1 MIEALEDHFINALDL
16 PQPAAD
22 WLLDLWRV
30 IQVFDDIH
38 DGDEVADVM
47 PALWAGL
54 VTMPGNPFYQAN
66 AAALQ
71 AAVATAILKWH
82 AANEAEAAGEA
93 DARSF
98 VWRAAYYDVVLLAV
112 GVGVVFAVNVGIA
125 AKPLEHLGA
134 QETGDQR
141 ADQRQED
148 DGS

>member
-1 MIEALEDHFINALDL
+1 
-16 PQPAAD
+16 
-22 WLLDLWRV
+22 
-30 IQVFDDIH
+30 
-38 DGDEVADVM
+38 M

-112 GVGVVFAVNVGIA
+112 LLSHGQGEALRLAPVVMMLYGEPFAA
-125 AKPLEHLGA
+125 Y
-134 QETGDQR
+134 QEEFPN
-141 ADQRQED
+141 A
-148 DGS
+148 

>member
-82 AANEAEAAGEA
+82 AANEAEDAGQA
-93 DARSF
+93 DERSY
-98 VWRAAYYDVVLLAV
+98 VWRAAYYDVVLLVTLLCHGQADALRLAP
-112 GVGVVFAVNVGIA
+112 VVMMMYGEPFAA
-125 AKPLEHLGA
+125 Y
-134 QETGDQR
+134 QEEFPN
-141 ADQRQED
+141 A
-148 DGS
+148 

>member
-1 MIEALEDHFINALDL
+1 MIETLEEHFVNALEL
-16 PQPAAD
+16 PVTAVD

-38 DGDEVADVM
+38 DGDPVADVM

-82 AANEAEAAGEA
+82 AANEVEDAGKA
-93 DARSF
+93 DERSY
-98 VWRAAYYDVVLLAV
+98 VWRAAYYDVVLLVTLLCHGKEYALRMAPTIMLMY
-112 GVGVVFAVNVGIA
+112 GEPFADYREEFPDA
-125 AKPLEHLGA
+125 
-134 QETGDQR
+134 
-141 ADQRQED
+141 
-148 DGS
+148 

>member
-66 AAALQ
+66 AATLQ

-112 GVGVVFAVNVGIA
+112 LLSHGQAEALRLAPVVMMMYGEPFAA
-125 AKPLEHLGA
+125 Y
-134 QETGDQR
+134 QEEFPD
-141 ADQRQED
+141 A
-148 DGS
+148 

>member
-1 MIEALEDHFINALDL
+1 MIETLEEHFVNALEL
-16 PQPAAD
+16 PDTAVD

-38 DGDEVADVM
+38 DGDPVADVM

-82 AANEAEAAGEA
+82 AANEAEDAGKA
-93 DARSF
+93 DERSY
-98 VWRAAYYDVVLLAV
+98 VWRAAYYDAVLLVTLLCHGKEYALRMAPTIMLMY
-112 GVGVVFAVNVGIA
+112 GEPFADYREEFPDA
-125 AKPLEHLGA
+125 
-134 QETGDQR
+134 
-141 ADQRQED
+141 
-148 DGS
+148 

>member
-1 MIEALEDHFINALDL
+1 VIETLEAHFIDVLEL
-16 PQPAAD
+16 PDAAVD

-38 DGDEVADVM
+38 DGDPVADVM

-82 AANEAEAAGEA
+82 AANEAEDAGQA
-93 DARSF
+93 DERSY
-98 VWRAAYYDVVLLAV
+98 VWRAAYYDVVLLVTLLCHGKEYALRMAPTIMLMY
-112 GVGVVFAVNVGIA
+112 GEPFAA
-125 AKPLEHLGA
+125 YREEFPDA
-134 QETGDQR
+134 
-141 ADQRQED
+141 
-148 DGS
+148 

>member
-47 PALWAGL
+47 PALWASL

-112 GVGVVFAVNVGIA
+112 LLSHGQAEALRLAPVVMMLYGEPFAA
-125 AKPLEHLGA
+125 Y
-134 QETGDQR
+134 QEEFPN
-141 ADQRQED
+141 A
-148 DGS
+148 

>member
-54 VTMPGNPFYQAN
+54 VTMPGNPFYLTN

-82 AANEAEAAGEA
+82 AANEAE
-93 DARSF
+93 DARQADERSY

-112 GVGVVFAVNVGIA
+112 LLSHGQAEALRLAPVVMMMYGEPFAA
-125 AKPLEHLGA
+125 Y
-134 QETGDQR
+134 QEEFPN
-141 ADQRQED
+141 A
-148 DGS
+148 